1 MNVLRL
7 INRYTRLKSLDKL
20 DQGII
25 LLNLALFFVSVK
37 SVLAGQVYADKMI
50 TYINGYKPN
59 IFDHIRNIMEY
70 HELTFGV
77 AGIFVSLLVIYMII
91 KK

>member
-20 DQGII
+20 DCGII
-25 LLNLALFFVSVK
+25 LLNLALFAVSVK
-37 SVLAGQVYADKMI
+37 SIRAGQAYADKMI
-50 TYINGYKPN
+50 TYINGYKPD

-70 HELTFGV
+70 HELSFGV
-77 AGIFVSLLVIYMII
+77 AGIFVSLLVIFMVL